1 MKKTLLL
8 LLLCLLFQQTNA
20 QTFIGGGGPI
30 PDNQTPIFF
39 PLTVTGVP
47 QTAMSSTFGIEN
59 ISINITHSYVSDLN
73 IWLIAPDN
81 TYIELSTG
89 NGGGGNNYNNTAFS
103 DLSANFISSGS
114 APFNGTYRPESP
126 LYVVNNG
133 LNPNGQWQLYILDS
147 YPQDA
152 GVLNSWSITFGPNTG
167 QPFPFTSSNLPIIKI
182 NTMGNSIVDEPK
194 VMANMQI
201 IDNGAGI
208 RNYITDTVYTYDG
221 NIGIEVRGSSSQ
233 TFPKKSFGFE
243 TWDSAGVEI
252 DTAILGFP
260 KESDWILNANYT
272 DKSFLRNVT
281 SYHLFNQMGRYASR
295 TKYVEVFINN
305 VYAGLYVFM
314 EKVKRDNNRVDISK
328 LTPLDTSAV
337 DITGGYILKVDKS
350 TGSGGIGGF
359 NSAFPPVNNG
369 TTPEILYDYPDD
381 GTITPQQANYIVAFV
396 DSFEQALHGPQFTDP
411 INGYYKYINDSSF
424 IDFFLINELSKNV
437 DGYRIS
443 SYLYKEKITKGNR
456 LNAGP
461 VWDYDIAFGNADY
474 CGGQYQTGWSYT
486 FNCVST
492 GFQVPFWWARLL
504 NDPIY
509 ANKLKCRY
517 TQLRSTIFTT
527 AYINNFIDS
536 VASYL
541 QESQD
546 RNFQQWPILGTYVW
560 PNPSPIPTTYAGEI
574 TKLKNWISTRLFWL
588 DLNLPGTCTSTGL
601 EAISNNSSIIV
612 YPNPANDYITVKSE
626 GEPIEEYL
634 LYNINGQLID
644 KGMVNFIDELTI
656 PLTNVKAG
664 VYFLHT
670 RTHSELSVSRFVVE

>member
-1 MKKTLLL
+1 MKKYLLSL
-8 LLLCLLFQQTNA
+8 VLCLLLHTSFA
-20 QTFIGGGGPI
+20 QIFIGGGGVI

-47 QTAMSSTFGIEN
+47 QTALGSNFGIE
-59 ISINITHSYVSDLN
+59 SVCLNITHGYVGDLN
-73 IWLIAPDN
+73 IFLIAPDN
-81 TYIELSTG
+81 TYIELTTG
-89 NGGGGNNYNNTAFS
+89 NGGGGQNYNNTCLS
-103 DLSANFISSGS
+103 DLSTNLIASGN
-114 APFNGTYRPESP
+114 APFLGTYYPESP

-133 LNPNGQWQLYILDS
+133 LNPNGLWQLYIIDT

-167 QPFPFTSSNLPIIKI
+167 QPFPFTSSNLPIVKI
-182 NTMGNSIVDEPK
+182 NTQGNSIIDDPK
-194 VMANMQI
+194 VLANMQI

-208 RNYITDTVYTYDG
+208 RNYITDSVYTYDG

-233 TFPKKSFGFE
+233 MFPKKSFGFE

-252 DTAILGFP
+252 DTSILGFP
-260 KESDWILNANYT
+260 AESDWILNANYT

-305 VYAGLYVFM
+305 VYSGVYVFM
-314 EKVKRDNNRVDISK
+314 EKIKRDNNRVAINK
-328 LTPLDTSAV
+328 LTPLDTSAI
-337 DITGGYILKVDKS
+337 DITGGYILKVDKA
-350 TGSGGIGGF
+350 TGSGGSGGF

-369 TTPEILYDYPDD
+369 DIPFILYDYPDEVE
-381 GTITPQQANYIVAFV
+381 ITSQQANYIQAFV
-396 DSFEQALHGPQFTDP
+396 DSFEQALNGPQFTNP
-411 INGYYKYINDSSF
+411 LNGYYKFIDDSSF

-456 LNAGP
+456 LCAGP
-461 VWDYDIAFGNADY
+461 VWDYDIAYGNADY

-486 FNCVST
+486 YNCST
-492 GFQVPFWWARLL
+492 SGFQVPFWWARLL
-504 NDPIY
+504 SDPIY
-509 ANKLKCRY
+509 KNKVKCRY
-517 TQLRSTIFTT
+517 TQLRNTIFSNT
-527 AYINNFIDS
+527 YIDNYIDS
-536 VASYL
+536 IALYL

-560 PNPSPIPTTYAGEI
+560 PNPSPIPATYAGEI

-601 EAISNNSSIIV
+601 EAISNNSTVQV
-612 YPNPANDYITVKSE
+612 YPNPASNYITLKSE
-626 GEPIEEYL
+626 GEHIEEYL

-644 KGMVNFIDELTI
+644 KGIVNFTDELNI
-656 PLTNVKAG
+656 PLTNVKTG

-670 RTHSELSVSRFVVE
+670 RTNSELSVSRFVVE

>member
-1 MKKTLLL
+1 
-8 LLLCLLFQQTNA
+8 
-20 QTFIGGGGPI
+20 
-30 PDNQTPIFF
+30 
-39 PLTVTGVP
+39 
-47 QTAMSSTFGIEN
+47 
-59 ISINITHSYVSDLN
+59 
-73 IWLIAPDN
+73 
-81 TYIELSTG
+81 
-89 NGGGGNNYNNTAFS
+89 
-103 DLSANFISSGS
+103 
-114 APFNGTYRPESP
+114 
-126 LYVVNNG
+126 
-133 LNPNGQWQLYILDS
+133 
-147 YPQDA
+147 
-152 GVLNSWSITFGPNTG
+152 
-167 QPFPFTSSNLPIIKI
+167 
-182 NTMGNSIVDEPK
+182 
-194 VMANMQI
+194 MANMQI

-208 RNYITDTVYTYDG
+208 RNYITDTVYTYNG

-233 TFPKKSFGFE
+233 MFPKKSFGFE

-252 DTAILGFP
+252 NFPLLGFP
-260 KESDWILNANYT
+260 SESDWILNANYT

-281 SYHLFNQMGRYASR
+281 PYHLFNQMGRYASR

-350 TGSGGIGGF
+350 TGSGGTGGF

-381 GTITPQQANYIVAFV
+381 VTITPQQATYIQAFV

-509 ANKLKCRY
+509 TNKMKCRY
-517 TQLRSTIFTT
+517 TQLRSTIFST

-536 VASYL
+536 IALYL

-574 TKLKNWISTRLFWL
+574 TKLKNWISARLFWL

-601 EAISNNSSIIV
+601 EAISNNSSVLV
-612 YPNPANDYITVKSE
+612 YPNPASNYITVKSE

-644 KGMVNFIDELTI
+644 KGMVKFIDELTI
-656 PLTNVKAG
+656 PLANVKAG

>member
-47 QTAMSSTFGIEN
+47 QTALSSNFGIE
-59 ISINITHSYVSDLN
+59 SVCLDITHGYVGDLN
-73 IWLIAPDN
+73 IFLIAPDN
-81 TYIELSTG
+81 TYIELTTG
-89 NGGGGNNYNNTAFS
+89 NGGGGQNYFNTCLT
-103 DLSANFISSGS
+103 DLSPNLISAGS
-114 APFNGTYRPESP
+114 APFTGSFRPESP

-152 GVLNSWSITFGPNTG
+152 GILNSWSITFGPNTG
-167 QPFPFTSSNLPIIKI
+167 QPFPFTSSNLPIVKI

-221 NIGIEVRGSSSQ
+221 HIGIEVRGSSSQ

-252 DTAILGFP
+252 DTSILGFP

-281 SYHLFNQMGRYASR
+281 PYHLFNQMGRYASR

-314 EKVKRDNNRVDISK
+314 EKVKRDNNRVDISN
-328 LTPLDTSAV
+328 LTPLDTSAI
-337 DITGGYILKVDKS
+337 DITGGYILKVDKA
-350 TGSGGIGGF
+350 TGSGGTGGF

-369 TTPEILYDYPDD
+369 TIPEILYDYPDD
-381 GTITPQQANYIVAFV
+381 GTITPQQSNYIQAFV

-504 NDPIY
+504 NDPVY
-509 ANKLKCRY
+509 ANKMKCRY

-536 VASYL
+536 IALYL

-560 PNPSPIPTTYAGEI
+560 PNPSPIPTTYSGEI

-601 EAISNNSSIIV
+601 EAISNNSSILV

-644 KGMVNFIDELTI
+644 KGMENFTDELTI

>member
-1 MKKTLLL
+1 MKKYILPF
-8 LLLCLLFQQTNA
+8 LLCLLFNSTFA

-30 PDNQTPIFF
+30 PDNQTPISF
-39 PLTVTGVP
+39 PLTISTIP
-47 QTAMSSTFGIEN
+47 QTALSSAYGIEN
-59 ISINITHSYVSDLN
+59 VTINISHTYDSDLN

-81 TYIELSTG
+81 TYIELSSG
-89 NGGGGNNYNNTAFS
+89 NGGSGNNYTNTVFS
-103 DLSANFISSGS
+103 DLSTNFISSGS
-114 APFNGTYRPESP
+114 APFTGTYRPESP

-133 LNPNGQWQLYILDS
+133 LNPNGTWQLYILDT
-147 YPQDA
+147 YATDA
-152 GVLNSWSITFGPNTG
+152 GILNSWSITFGPNTG
-167 QPFPFTSSNLPIIKI
+167 QPFPFTSSNLPIVKI

-194 VMANMQI
+194 VLANMQI
-201 IDNGAGI
+201 IDNGTGI

-243 TWDSAGVEI
+243 TWDSAGLEI
-252 DTAILGFP
+252 DTSILGFP

-281 SYHLFNQMGRYASR
+281 SYHLFNQMGHYASR

-305 VYAGLYVFM
+305 VYAGVYILM
-314 EKVKRDNNRVDISK
+314 EKVKRDNNRVDISN
-328 LTPLDTSAV
+328 LTPLDTSAI
-337 DITGGYILKVDKS
+337 DITGGYILKVDKA
-350 TGSGGIGGF
+350 TGSGGAGGF

-369 TTPEILYDYPDD
+369 TIPEILYDYPDD
-381 GTITPQQANYIVAFV
+381 VTITPQQANYIQAFV
-396 DSFEQALHGPQFTDP
+396 DSFEQALHGPQYTDP
-411 INGYYKYINDSSF
+411 INGYYKYINDSTF

-456 LNAGP
+456 LCAGP

-486 FNCVST
+486 YNCSTT

-504 NDPIY
+504 SDPIY
-509 ANKLKCRY
+509 KNKVKCRY
-517 TQLRSTIFTT
+517 TQLRNTIFST

-536 VASYL
+536 IALYL
-541 QESQD
+541 QESQT

-574 TKLKNWISTRLFWL
+574 SKLKSWISSRLTWL
-588 DLNLPGTCTSTGL
+588 DLSLPGTCSTTGL
-601 EAISNNSSIIV
+601 EAISNNGNIQV
-612 YPNPANDYITVKSE
+612 YPNPASDFITIKSE
-626 GEPIEEYL
+626 DDPIEEYL

-644 KGMVNFIDELTI
+644 KGIGNFKDEFTIQLTSI
-656 PLTNVKAG
+656 TPG
-664 VYFLHT
+664 IYFLHT
-670 RTHSELSVSRFVVE
+670 RTHSQLSVSRFIVE

>member
-8 LLLCLLFQQTNA
+8 LLLFLLFQQTNA

-39 PLTVTGVP
+39 PLTVAGVP
-47 QTAMSSTFGIEN
+47 QTALSNNFGIE
-59 ISINITHSYVSDLN
+59 SVCLDITHGYVGDLN
-73 IWLIAPDN
+73 IFLVAPDN
-81 TYIELSTG
+81 SYIELTSG
-89 NGGGGNNYNNTAFS
+89 NGGGGQNYLNTCLT
-103 DLSANFISSGS
+103 DLSPNLISAGS
-114 APFNGTYRPESP
+114 APFTGSFRPESP

-152 GVLNSWSITFGPNTG
+152 GILNSWSITFGPNTG

-233 TFPKKSFGFE
+233 QFPKKSFGFE
-243 TWDSAGVEI
+243 TWDSAGAEI
-252 DTAILGFP
+252 NFPLLGFP
-260 KESDWILNANYT
+260 PESDWILNANYT

-281 SYHLFNQMGRYASR
+281 PYHLFNQMGRYASR
-295 TKYVEVFINN
+295 TKYVEVFINS
-305 VYAGLYVFM
+305 VYSGVYVFM
-314 EKVKRDNNRVDISK
+314 EKIKRDNNRVNISN
-328 LTPLDTSAV
+328 LTHLDTSAV
-337 DITGGYILKVDKS
+337 DITGGYILKVDKA
-350 TGSGGIGGF
+350 TGSGGSGGF

-369 TTPEILYDYPDD
+369 DIPFILYDYPDELE
-381 GTITPQQANYIVAFV
+381 ITTQQATYIQAFV

-509 ANKLKCRY
+509 ANKMKCRY
-517 TQLRSTIFTT
+517 MQLRSTIFST

-536 VASYL
+536 IALYL

-574 TKLKNWISTRLFWL
+574 TKLKNWISARLFWL

-601 EAISNNSSIIV
+601 EAISNNSSVLV

-644 KGMVNFIDELTI
+644 KGMVNFTEELTI

-670 RTHSELSVSRFVVE
+670 RTHSQLSVSRFIVE